1 MLFSFLDIGIIL
13 AFIGAIGVLINQRN
27 LLLSIIAIEL
37 MFFGFNFYL
46 TILSVY
52 LNDISGEIFA
62 IFILT
67 LAAAESALSLAFLTV
82 YFRLYKDILKWE
94 I

>member
-82 YFRLYKDILKWE
+82 YFRLYKDILMWE

>member
-67 LAAAESALSLAFLTV
+67 LAAAESA
-82 YFRLYKDILKWE
+82 
-94 I
+94 